1 MLSHSAT
8 TIIRNLLA
16 SEVYTLEQEL
26 LSLKQYYNTVK
37 NKKWF
42 REKEHAPGIRNDMR
56 RIERRLTKLRKTI
69 REVKDLT
76 YTGVPIEEAN
86 PNPNPKPLP
95 WPFNI
100 FDS

>member
-16 SEVYTLEQEL
+16 SEVYSLEQEL
-26 LSLKQYYNTVK
+26 LGLKEYYNAVK

-42 REKEHAPGIRNDMR
+42 NEKENAPGIRNDMR

-76 YTGVPIEEAN
+76 YTGVPIEED
-86 PNPNPKPLP
+86 NPNPKPLP

-100 FDS
+100 FNS

>member
-16 SEVYTLEQEL
+16 SEVYSLEQEL
-26 LSLKQYYNTVK
+26 SALKEYYNTVK
-37 NKKWF
+37 NKEWF
-42 REKEHAPGIRNDMR
+42 KEKEHAPGIRNDMR
-56 RIERRLTKLRKTI
+56 RSERRLIKLRKTI

-76 YTGVPIEEAN
+76 YTGVSIEEN
-86 PNPNPKPLP
+86 NSKPNPKPLP

-100 FDS
+100 FNS